1 MRSFHRSLVTGHKK
15 TQLSI
20 QMFLSQLIQPV
31 QHHFEA
37 FQKEYRHR
45 IHSSVPLLNEV
56 EDYLNQFPGKRL
68 RPLLVLL
75 AAEACGTMSNTH
87 IVIAT
92 IVEMLHNATLMHD
105 DVVDESPLRRGHDS
119 VSHHWGNQVA
129 VLCGDYYL
137 AQTMSALQEINDDNA
152 TRIVNNAVRTMC
164 EGELKQLASAN
175 HPLDVDTYLDII
187 GSKTASLIATCCEL
201 GAYHIGSRTA
211 SPYRE
216 ALRNFGHHYGIV
228 FQIRDDMHDTDTR
241 HDATLLNTIDPLP
254 IIDHHT
260 QLAAETL
267 SALPDTPARQALLSL
282 LLPNAPQPTN
292 QSLKP

>member
-1 MRSFHRSLVTGHKK
+1 MTLTK
-15 TQLSI
+15 
-20 QMFLSQLIQPV
+20 LIQPV
-31 QHHFEA
+31 QSHFDL
-37 FQKEYRHR
+37 FQKEYQRR
-45 IHSSVPLLNEV
+45 THSSVPLLNEV
-56 EDYLNQFPGKRL
+56 EEYLSQFPGKRL

-75 AAEACGTMSNTH
+75 AAEACGTMSNKH
-87 IVIAT
+87 IVVAT

-137 AQTMSALQEINDDNA
+137 AQTMSALHEINDDNA

-175 HPLDVDTYLDII
+175 HPLDVDTYIDII
-187 GSKTASLIATCCEL
+187 GCKTASLLSACCEL
-201 GAYHIGSRTA
+201 GACHIGCTND

-216 ALRNFGHHYGIV
+216 ALRNFGYHYGIV
-228 FQIRDDMHDTDTR
+228 FQIRDDIHDTDTR
-241 HDATLLNTIDPLP
+241 HDATLLNTINPLP
-254 IIDHHT
+254 LIDHHT
-260 QLAAETL
+260 QLAAEAL
-267 SALPDTPARQALLSL
+267 STLPDTPARRALHSL
-282 LLPNAPQPTN
+282 LLPDAPQPTN